1 MICLI
6 FSKLELLLVG
16 AETLKEL
23 LSHYVCVFTAVGTLT
38 QEGFWNA
45 QSTVYPPFYI
55 PVS

>member
-23 LSHYVCVFTAVGTLT
+23 LSHCVCVFTAVGTLT